1 MSNIYVY
8 FTGKDVNVL
17 KSKKIHSFI
26 HSFVHVDTATFSV
39 K

>member
-17 KSKKIHSFI
+17 ESKKIHSFI
-26 HSFVHVDTATFSV
+26 HSFMLTLHDLQPNE
-39 K
+39 